1 MLLST
6 GATIRDMHDITYG
19 MAINMLM
26 EKSRLTAA
34 AGGKETADPEKQYNI
49 MKANLPALEAMY
61 KSGKITEERYKA
73 YINSL
78 KEWEEDDE

>member
-34 AGGKETADPEKQYNI
+34 AGGRETADPEKQYNI
-49 MKANLPALEAMY
+49 MKANLPALERLH
-61 KSGKITEERYKA
+61 KEGKVSDERYNA
-73 YINSL
+73 YIRSL
-78 KEWEEDDE
+78 EEWESDG

>member
-6 GATIRDMHDITYG
+6 GATIRDLHDITYG

-34 AGGKETADPEKQYNI
+34 AGGRETADPEKQYNI
-49 MKANLPALEAMY
+49 MKANLPALERLH
-61 KSGKITEERYKA
+61 KEGKVSDERYNA
-73 YINSL
+73 YIRSL
-78 KEWEEDDE
+78 EEWESDG

>member
-6 GATIRDMHDITYG
+6 GATIRDLHDITYG

-49 MKANLPALEAMY
+49 MKANLPALERMH
-61 KSGKITEERYKA
+61 KEGKVSDERYNA
-73 YINSL
+73 YIRSL
-78 KEWEEDDE
+78 EEWESDG

>member
-34 AGGKETADPEKQYNI
+34 ARGKETADPEKQYNI
-49 MKANLPALEAMY
+49 MKANLPALERMH
-61 KSGKITEERYKA
+61 KEGKVSDERYYA
-73 YINSL
+73 YIRSL
-78 KEWEEDDE
+78 EEWESDG

>member
-49 MKANLPALEAMY
+49 MKANLPALERMH
-61 KSGKITEERYKA
+61 KEGKVSDERYNA
-73 YINSL
+73 YIRSL
-78 KEWEEDDE
+78 EEWESDG

>member
-34 AGGKETADPEKQYNI
+34 AGGKETADPEKQYII
-49 MKANLPALEAMY
+49 MKANLPALERMH
-61 KSGKITEERYKA
+61 SEGKVSDERYNA
-73 YINSL
+73 YIRSL
-78 KEWEEDDE
+78 EEWESDG

>member
-49 MKANLPALEAMY
+49 MKANLPALERMHNE
-61 KSGKITEERYKA
+61 GKVSDERYNA
-73 YINSL
+73 YIRTL
-78 KEWEEDDE
+78 EEWESDG

>member
-34 AGGKETADPEKQYNI
+34 AGGKEAADPEKQYNI
-49 MKANLPALEAMY
+49 MKANLPALERMH
-61 KSGKITEERYKA
+61 KEGKVSDERYNA
-73 YINSL
+73 YIRSL
-78 KEWEEDDE
+78 EEWESDG

>member
-49 MKANLPALEAMY
+49 MKANLPALERLH
-61 KSGKITEERYKA
+61 KEGKVSDERYNA
-73 YINSL
+73 YIRSL
-78 KEWEEDDE
+78 EEWESDG